1 MKTPIDQAV
10 DRFLCWK
17 LPEGFCPDNGITFK
31 RESDYEHPEFGRTKY
46 EPTGTNLFDAQQAKA
61 MLEHVC
67 EPLLTAL
74 QERDAEIE
82 RLTSV
87 AIEHR
92 KARLDNAEEAGELRT
107 QVAAQ
112 RRVLEQALDAII
124 DEIEAIDC
132 RHRGDP
138 SYEHCPYTIRD
149 RAAAIVKTHQTA
161 ITAIQEQLKS

>member
-46 EPTGTNLFDAQQAKA
+46 EPTGTNLFDAQQAKD

-74 QERDAEIE
+74 QERDAEIVKLMDVN
-82 RLTSV
+82 RTLV
-87 AIEHR
+87 A
-92 KARLDNAEEAGELRT
+92 KANRQNIHDARQAET
-107 QVAAQ
+107 IAAQ
-112 RRVLEQALDAII
+112 RKVLEQALEALKLCSETIS
-124 DEIEAIDC
+124 IEQIYE
-132 RHRGDP
+132 RG
-138 SYEHCPYTIRD
+138 
-149 RAAAIVKTHQTA
+149 KA
-161 ITAIQEQLKS
+161 ITAIQEQLK